1 MSYKSQQFYYW
12 IHGKR
17 ILPVGIASTVF
28 FRKLKL
34 ICQIMKESQNLSF
47 IVIIYFKT

>member
-12 IHGKR
+12 IHGKG

-28 FRKLKL
+28 LLKLKL
-34 ICQIMKESQNLSF
+34 ICQIMKSLR
-47 IVIIYFKT
+47 IYLL